1 MLEPRPE
8 ELELEAMSSSHLMF
22 HVLMSELCSRTFCVV
37 ASGTS
42 VALVCDSCLAV
53 KCLIFDISSMH
64 SVDVSGIEC
73 GMFVKLHT
81 RW

>member
-1 MLEPRPE
+1 MLDPRPE
-8 ELELEAMSSSHLMF
+8 ELELEAMSSSHIMF
-22 HVLMSELCSRTFCVV
+22 HILMSELCSLAFCVV
-37 ASGTS
+37 ANGTS

-53 KCLIFDISSMH
+53 KCQIFDISSMH
-64 SVDVSGIEC
+64 STTVSGVVC